1 MAVQSKIDI
10 PGSLPFERPFL
21 SAEDCARVQASIHE
35 LREHWTEHHATG
47 YPIDVYY
54 TLGAS
59 SSHDAR
65 PDKDK
70 RYMRKAE
77 MINPLM
83 REHFGWVYDR
93 LRDAVEET
101 LGAKV
106 VYEPRFGLPGFLIFP
121 DAHEFVGNI
130 HKDVNYKALD
140 WDSSHGTVDFT
151 KLVSLTLALAIPS
164 SGSGLETWDPGDG
177 RDAPPTG
184 YVPYTLGNLLYHSG
198 LRLHR
203 AASTKADTPPYE
215 RITFQGFAL
224 PGQEAWQIYW

>member
-77 MINPLM
+77 MIRRCFSCGGHVGAQRRRVEPIASGLLKRLTEDD
-83 REHFGWVYDR
+83 REPIV
-93 LRDAVEET
+93 
-101 LGAKV
+101 
-106 VYEPRFGLPGFLIFP
+106 
-121 DAHEFVGNI
+121 VGNRI
-130 HKDVNYKALD
+130 NGRRRICCPEHAAVPGAGSATDQAVNGRQFRLD
-140 WDSSHGTVDFT
+140 GADKSISAIDIRVDHDKTVGHLLLFRQ
-151 KLVSLTLALAIPS
+151 SRN
-164 SGSGLETWDPGDG
+164 PGPLQAK
-177 RDAPPTG
+177 RASRSAPCANARGMTR
-184 YVPYTLGNLLYHSG
+184 N
-198 LRLHR
+198 R
-203 AASTKADTPPYE
+203 A
-215 RITFQGFAL
+215 
-224 PGQEAWQIYW
+224 